1 MASELERFPD
11 KVLFQIIKQIAENC
25 ESDRVPLEYEFNDEV
40 VTTVID
46 QTLKIFGVIDSPKY
60 IDDEFLWTVLK
71 MNINKLSEDKLVGSL
86 ERPEIKEYE
95 FDIDVNETIY
105 QTTSWTHRIESYGNP
120 YRIASAMEYNGD
132 LDYYSGREGY
142 TDIHD
147 SETNEIRIDKR
158 SFKEI

>member
-1 MASELERFPD
+1 MASELESIPD
-11 KVLFQIIKQIAENC
+11 RILVQIIKQIAKNC
-25 ESDRVPLEYEFNDEV
+25 ESDRISLESEFNDEV
-40 VTTVID
+40 IQIID
-46 QTLKIFGVIDSPKY
+46 RTLKIFGVIDSPKY

-71 MNINKLSEDKLVGSL
+71 MNINKLSDDKLVGSL

>member
-1 MASELERFPD
+1 MASELERLSD
-11 KVLFQIIKQIAENC
+11 KVLFQIIKQVAENC
-25 ESDRVPLEYEFNDEV
+25 ESDSISLESEFDTEII
-40 VTTVID
+40 TVID
-46 QTLKIFGVIDSPKY
+46 QTLKIFGIVDSPKY

-71 MNINKLSEDKLVGSL
+71 MNINKLSDDKLVGNL

-105 QTTSWTHRIESYGNP
+105 QTTSWMHRIESYGNP
-120 YRIASAMEYNGD
+120 YRIARAMEYNGD

-158 SFKEI
+158 SFREI

>member
-1 MASELERFPD
+1 MASELESLPD
-11 KVLFQIIKQIAENC
+11 RILFQIIKQIAENC
-25 ESDRVPLEYEFNDEV
+25 KSYRIPLESEFNDEV
-40 VTTVID
+40 IQIID
-46 QTLKIFGVIDSPKY
+46 RTLKIFGVIDSPKY

-71 MNINKLSEDKLVGSL
+71 MNINKLSDDKLVGSL

-158 SFKEI
+158 SFKEV

>member
-1 MASELERFPD
+1 MASELERLSD
-11 KVLFQIIKQIAENC
+11 KVLFQVIKQVAENC
-25 ESDRVPLEYEFNDEV
+25 ESESIPLESEFDTEII
-40 VTTVID
+40 TVID
-46 QTLKIFGVIDSPKY
+46 QTLKIFGIVDSPKY

-71 MNINKLSEDKLVGSL
+71 MNINKLSDDKLVGSL

-95 FDIDVNETIY
+95 FNIDVNETIY
-105 QTTSWTHRIESYGNP
+105 QTTSWMHRIESYGNP
-120 YRIASAMEYNGD
+120 YRIASTMEYNGD

-158 SFKEI
+158 SFREI

>member
-1 MASELERFPD
+1 MASELERLSD
-11 KVLFQIIKQIAENC
+11 KVLFQVIKQVAENC
-25 ESDRVPLEYEFNDEV
+25 ESESIPLESEFDTEII
-40 VTTVID
+40 TVID
-46 QTLKIFGVIDSPKY
+46 QTLKIFGIVDKPKY

-71 MNINKLSEDKLVGSL
+71 MNINKLSDDKLVGNL

-95 FDIDVNETIY
+95 FYIDVNETIY
-105 QTTSWTHRIESYGNP
+105 QTTSWMHRIESYGNP
-120 YRIASAMEYNGD
+120 YRIASTMEYNGD

-158 SFKEI
+158 SFREI

>member
-1 MASELERFPD
+1 MASELERLSD
-11 KVLFQIIKQIAENC
+11 KVLFQIIKQIVENC
-25 ESDRVPLEYEFNDEV
+25 ESDSIPLESEFNDDIIS
-40 VTTVID
+40 VID
-46 QTLKIFGVIDSPKY
+46 QTLKIFGIVDSPKY

-71 MNINKLSEDKLVGSL
+71 MNINKLSDDKLVGNL
-86 ERPEIKEYE
+86 ERPDIKEYE

-158 SFKEI
+158 SFREI

>member
-1 MASELERFPD
+1 MVSELESLPD
-11 KVLFQIIKQIAENC
+11 RILFQIIKQIAKNC
-25 ESDRVPLEYEFNDEV
+25 ESDRISLESEFNDEV
-40 VTTVID
+40 IQIID
-46 QTLKIFGVIDSPKY
+46 RTIKIFGVVDNPKY

-71 MNINKLSEDKLVGSL
+71 MNMNKLSDDRLVGNL
-86 ERPEIKEYE
+86 ERPQIKEYE
-95 FDIDVNETIY
+95 FDIDVSETIY
-105 QTTSWTHRIESYGNP
+105 QSTSWTHRIESYGNP
-120 YRIASAMEYNGD
+120 YRMASTMEYNGD